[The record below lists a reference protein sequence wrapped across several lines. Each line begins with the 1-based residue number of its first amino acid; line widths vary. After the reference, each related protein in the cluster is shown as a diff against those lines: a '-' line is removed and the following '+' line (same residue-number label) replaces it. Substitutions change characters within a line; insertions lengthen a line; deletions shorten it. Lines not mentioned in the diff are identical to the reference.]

1 MQVHTKLNI
10 LDCRRTFIRAYKT
23 LKLTGMK
30 TRKDIEAFI
39 LKTYECVKLPF
50 DIEIR
55 DQYDGFV
62 TLDDN
67 YIDDYNPFNPNATV
81 TTGVQPTNSATPTL
95 ILQIIL
101 FSIQQNEHTQ
111 QIDQVVSTSKSQTHC
126 TISFPNNSKMAF
138 IDDFNVNSEQRD
150 QYISDAINVDTGDI
164 VGKLSMI
171 QAPKTSKQKYGSR
184 LPRFKNWMSDKGE
197 RLELIIVAIEG
208 AKKHPSTPLNILCE
222 FATINESKLSHS
234 SPDYMKSCL
243 ALVLQKDGVTQW
255 KTLVLSNEISFTKNA
270 PDQCSTRT
278 KKAKRQDHS
287 STINLSINM
296 VDSSMHINQG
306 LSACYDTRQVI
317 GSTSQTML
325 NALPSGS
332 QFLSNSPQTNSLPG
346 NTNSVY
352 NIDLNDASVLQ
363 QMNTNG
369 DILNN
374 DPSLY
379 DAADCNTNCPFC
391 GTPGY
396 DIICCYCGEFS

>member
-55 DQYDGFV
+55 DQYDDFV

-111 QIDQVVSTSKSQTHC
+111 QIDQVVSTSKLQTHC

-171 QAPKTSKQKYGSR
+171 QAPKTSKQKYG
-184 LPRFKNWMSDKGE
+184 
-197 RLELIIVAIEG
+197 
-208 AKKHPSTPLNILCE
+208 
-222 FATINESKLSHS
+222 
-234 SPDYMKSCL
+234 
-243 ALVLQKDGVTQW
+243 
-255 KTLVLSNEISFTKNA
+255 
-270 PDQCSTRT
+270 
-278 KKAKRQDHS
+278 
-287 STINLSINM
+287 
-296 VDSSMHINQG
+296 
-306 LSACYDTRQVI
+306 
-317 GSTSQTML
+317 
-325 NALPSGS
+325 
-332 QFLSNSPQTNSLPG
+332 
-346 NTNSVY
+346 
-352 NIDLNDASVLQ
+352 
-363 QMNTNG
+363 
-369 DILNN
+369 
-374 DPSLY
+374 
-379 DAADCNTNCPFC
+379 
-391 GTPGY
+391 
-396 DIICCYCGEFS
+396 

>member
-1 MQVHTKLNI
+1 MQVHTKLDI
-10 LDCRRTFIRAYKT
+10 LDCRRKLIRAYKT
-23 LKLTGMK
+23 LKLTGMT

-95 ILQIIL
+95 ILQVIL
-101 FSIQQNEHTQ
+101 FNYTYNSTIEQESVNTVEGIQQNEHTQ

-184 LPRFKNWMSDKGE
+184 LPRFKN
-197 RLELIIVAIEG
+197 
-208 AKKHPSTPLNILCE
+208 
-222 FATINESKLSHS
+222 
-234 SPDYMKSCL
+234 
-243 ALVLQKDGVTQW
+243 
-255 KTLVLSNEISFTKNA
+255 
-270 PDQCSTRT
+270 
-278 KKAKRQDHS
+278 
-287 STINLSINM
+287 
-296 VDSSMHINQG
+296 
-306 LSACYDTRQVI
+306 
-317 GSTSQTML
+317 
-325 NALPSGS
+325 
-332 QFLSNSPQTNSLPG
+332 SPQTNSLPG